1 MTDLFSLRSPSVFP
15 FVHPVFIAFVSFNL
29 LLCGSHFLCTILDV
43 LLVFQ
48 NIAKE
53 AMLPRRFQEAN
64 IILISITL
72 ITDNTREM
80 RFQAVKKRDDMP
92 VAINVQR
99 TFFFYLSTY
108 FKNLSYIISLTVP
121 WAEVFLFLAY
131 YSTESDTFP
140 SRFMSAVFAHL
151 GQDNFL
157 KTAA

>member
-53 AMLPRRFQEAN
+53 GMLPRHFQEAN

-99 TFFFYLSTY
+99 TFFF
-108 FKNLSYIISLTVP
+108 F
-121 WAEVFLFLAY
+121 
-131 YSTESDTFP
+131 TFP
-140 SRFMSAVFAHL
+140 LIS
-151 GQDNFL
+151 
-157 KTAA
+157 KI